1 MEIER
6 YYELISSGKQE
17 NPLAKLTG
25 PTATNLKEAVDI
37 TMQFYSEIDI
47 DNHTLA
53 NRRKIAEISE
63 QFHKRANTLTPKV
76 KQSLELLANNDVIVI
91 ESAHQPSLFPYSGTM
106 IKPVLAHAIAE
117 SLKKQGL
124 SVVEIFGLLDID
136 DIKTGWHRRT
146 HLPDMN
152 SKDGILVIRKDVES
166 KKLIF
171 NAVPAPDLKEIT
183 EWKDTLVSW
192 VKQNRKAINR
202 TAGEEIINGAK
213 EKIFFEQ
220 IKEIFSLWK
229 DIQVHADSYG
239 SYNSLF
245 LTQIINNYWDY
256 PTIFIPYSSSIAV
269 FEKEIET
276 LIENGIGYAE
286 SYNKHRDLIKK
297 HISINFTEIAQN
309 YVPFWYVCNCGVKVR
324 LLKENGTLKGNCENC
339 GMTIVLDTKEINNY
353 SMKLS
358 PQAVSRHLIF
368 FEGLKP
374 AVYVSGWGAMPFTLV
389 AKGIADD
396 FNILFPPIIPFR
408 IKEKYDGIG
417 QLKPILEL
425 KQKGLS
431 PLEIENE
438 IERLKNMSDKLRK
451 EERYK
456 QYKGV
461 KKDLRDLSA
470 IKQALDCYPSI
481 LDYWINFGIRK
492 TKDNWEEFIKTY
504 NFWDK
509 TTISCLPNEM

>member
-17 NPLAKLTG
+17 NPLTKLTG
-25 PTATNLKEAVDI
+25 PIATNLKEAVDI
-37 TMQFYSEIDI
+37 AIQSYSKMGI
-47 DNHTLA
+47 DNRTLS
-53 NRRKIAEISE
+53 NRKKIAEIAE
-63 QFHKRANTLTPKV
+63 RFHKRADTLTTIV
-76 KQSLELLANNDVIVI
+76 KQSLELLANKDVIVI

-117 SLKKQGL
+117 SLRKQGL
-124 SVVEIFGLLDID
+124 SVVEIFGLLDTD

-183 EWKDTLVSW
+183 EWKDTLVNW

-229 DIQVHADSYG
+229 DIQARADSYG
-239 SYNSLF
+239 SFNSLF

-256 PTIFIPYSSSIAV
+256 STLFIPYSSFINV
-269 FEKEIET
+269 LEKEIET
-276 LIENGIGYAE
+276 LIENGNGYAE

-309 YVPFWYVCNCGVKVR
+309 HVPFWYVCNCGAKVR
-324 LLKENGTLKGNCENC
+324 LLKENATLKGDCENC

-353 SMKLS
+353 SMKLT

-374 AVYVSGWGAMPFTLV
+374 AVYISGWGAMPFSLV

-396 FNILFPPIIPFR
+396 FNLNFPPVIPFR

-417 QLKPILEL
+417 QLKPLLEL

-431 PLEIENE
+431 PLEIESE
-438 IERLKNMSDKLRK
+438 IEHLESISNKLR
-451 EERYK
+451 EEKKHK
-456 QYKGV
+456 QYKEL
-461 KKDLRDLSA
+461 KKELRDSKA
-470 IKQALDCYPSI
+470 IKNALNCYPSI
-481 LDYWINFGIRK
+481 LDYWVNFGIKK
-492 TKDNWEEFIKTY
+492 TRDNWEEFIKAHD
-504 NFWDK
+504 FWDQV
-509 TTISCLPNEM
+509 TISCLPNEV